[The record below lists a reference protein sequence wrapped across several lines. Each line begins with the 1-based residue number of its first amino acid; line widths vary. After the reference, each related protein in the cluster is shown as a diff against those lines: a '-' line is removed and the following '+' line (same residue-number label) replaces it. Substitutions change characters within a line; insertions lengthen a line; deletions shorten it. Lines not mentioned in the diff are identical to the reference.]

1 MKINILNLLN
11 TGDKAFVVS
20 QTILGDDP
28 NYSPIVIT
36 RKNKSSIYFKYDR
49 DSQDDF
55 EWRASKEGVVET
67 TVFGYYRE
75 ILLDEQDVKE
85 HKNRVK
91 DRKLRQMKREYIK
104 NHVSDFSDDEVD
116 RLYDLLKG

>member
-1 MKINILNLLN
+1 MRFILEQ
-11 TGDKAFVVS
+11 D
-20 QTILGDDP
+20 ILH
-28 NYSPIVIT
+28 IV
-36 RKNKSSIYFKYDR
+36 
-49 DSQDDF
+49 
-55 EWRASKEGVVET
+55 
-67 TVFGYYRE
+67 
-75 ILLDEQDVKE
+75 DVKE